1 MNCQFWEH
9 LDGDGV
15 EDKIKKVMSY
25 YMAFCFSCVSFIID
39 YVTNLILQLFFQTK
53 GEKYG
58 IHYFK
63 QHLCKWHFG
72 RT

>member
-1 MNCQFWEH
+1 
-9 LDGDGV
+9 
-15 EDKIKKVMSY
+15 
-25 YMAFCFSCVSFIID
+25 MAFCFSHVSFIID